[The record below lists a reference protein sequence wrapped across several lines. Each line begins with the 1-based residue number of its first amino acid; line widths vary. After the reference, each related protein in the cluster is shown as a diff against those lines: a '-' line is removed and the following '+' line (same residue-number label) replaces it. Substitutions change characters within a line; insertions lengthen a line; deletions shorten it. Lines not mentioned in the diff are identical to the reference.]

1 MPVSKVGIATRA
13 FVAVLL
19 ALARAYQLSVQVNRD
34 SSPDELLQAYK
45 RVLLKA
51 HPDKGGSNEHMQ
63 RLQAAKETWQQT
75 RSQSAGKGG
84 RPRTRA
90 SDEPVAAR
98 RRRSEY
104 RVHAEVVLLTY
115 QGVVDLKQWH
125 RFIAFVHQS
134 LEKWGVQR

>member
-34 SSPDELLQAYK
+34 SSPDELLQSYK

-51 HPDKGGSNEHMQ
+51 HQDKGGSNEHMQ
-63 RLQAAKETWQQT
+63 RLQAAKETWQPT
-75 RSQSAGKGG
+75 RSQSAAKGG

-90 SDEPVAAR
+90 NDEPKVAR
-98 RRRSEY
+98 CRRSEY
-104 RVHAEVVLLTY
+104 RAHVEVVLLTY
-115 QGVVDLKQWH
+115 QGWL
-125 RFIAFVHQS
+125 I
-134 LEKWGVQR
+134 

>member
-90 SDEPVAAR
+90 SDKPTVAR
-98 RRRSEY
+98 CRRSEH
-104 RVHAEVVLLTY
+104 RAHAEVVLLTE
-115 QGVVDLKQWH
+115 QGWL
-125 RFIAFVHQS
+125 I
-134 LEKWGVQR
+134 

>member
-1 MPVSKVGIATRA
+1 MRVSKVGVATRA

-19 ALARAYQLSVQVNRD
+19 SLARAYQLSVQVNRD

-75 RSQSAGKGG
+75 KRWQGWAPKNQGQRRANGRSLPAL
-84 RPRTRA
+84 RT
-90 SDEPVAAR
+90 
-98 RRRSEY
+98 
-104 RVHAEVVLLTY
+104 
-115 QGVVDLKQWH
+115 QG
-125 RFIAFVHQS
+125 AC
-134 LEKWGVQR
+134 